1 METLDSCSSRIDH
14 KHITHW
20 VAHDLKYMRM
30 TTYENIRA
38 IFIDQFPGFRII
50 TSRIAADMYHEYLHA
65 LTLEES
71 VERMDKTQFMIVTIA
86 RHPQQWLECGDL
98 LCQPHAPSEVSGM
111 PYLVDRGKK
120 LLETGVKD
128 AMGIRY
134 QSYVHDQSFMNIFF
148 R

>member
-1 METLDSCSSRIDH
+1 MEALDSSRPRIDN
-14 KHITHW
+14 KHITLRIT
-20 VAHDLKYMRM
+20 HDLKYMRM
-30 TTYENIRA
+30 TTNENIRT
-38 IFIDQFPGFRII
+38 IFIDQFPGFRIV
-50 TSRIAADMYHEYLHA
+50 TSRIAADMGHEDLHA

-71 VERMDKTQFMIVTIA
+71 VKRMDETQFMIVTIA

-98 LCQPHAPSEVSGM
+98 LCQSHAPSEVSGM

-120 LLETGVKD
+120 LLETGIKD
-128 AMGIRY
+128 AMGIRN

>member
-1 METLDSCSSRIDH
+1 MEALDSSRSRIDH
-14 KHITHW
+14 KHIALRVTY
-20 VAHDLKYMRM
+20 DLKYVRM

-50 TSRIAADMYHEYLHA
+50 TSRIAADMCHEYLHA

-86 RHPQQWLECGDL
+86 RHSKQRFECSDL
-98 LCQPHAPSEVSGM
+98 FSQLHSSAEISGM
-111 PYLVDRGKK
+111 PDLVDRGKK